1 MTPQAR
7 FVVLPFAV
15 AFPKSDV
22 AGTIRALGCVRRC
35 KSQCMEAV
43 PGHSHWTQLVHKKS
57 LLPAAHLLLN
67 AKCNKGVK
75 MMVWILR
82 IILSSSPFQAQVR
95 ALAQPRAAGSSLGS
109 PGWTRANY
117 GWSPST
123 TAVGPC
129 SISIPPSRVC
139 LGSPGKQLHALHVSF
154 PFCST
159 DFLHILLSKLLHWQ
173 CSLSPYPGFPNRGAT
188 GASCDSH
195 CGFQLLQTKLQTLC
209 LKAHPKMMGDFN
221 SSMTSGQPSAAA
233 RLTLMPLNCSDMSLI
248 TKPMPR
254 NCSWNKSWPKG
265 SFQRV
270 FNPLFSNLWPSG
282 CCTIPPGSLRGLQP
296 LTASPGPGTA
306 TQNEEPYPKFRPLE

>member
-1 MTPQAR
+1 MNTENHTLQSS
-7 FVVLPFAV
+7 
-15 AFPKSDV
+15 FPST
-22 AGTIRALGCVRRC
+22 GE
-35 KSQCMEAV
+35 S
-43 PGHSHWTQLVHKKS
+43 PS
-57 LLPAAHLLLN
+57 PA
-67 AKCNKGVK
+67 
-75 MMVWILR
+75 
-82 IILSSSPFQAQVR
+82 
-95 ALAQPRAAGSSLGS
+95 RAAGSSLGS

-129 SISIPPSRVC
+129 SIGIPPSRVC
-139 LGSPGKQLHALHVSF
+139 LGSPGKQLHALQVSF

-173 CSLSPYPGFPNRGAT
+173 CSLSPYPGFPNWGAI

-270 FNPLFSNLWPSG
+270 FNPCSLTCGLLGAAQPLLGHWGDCSHSQLLQPPAQPHRMRSVTSNFTLWNSHVLLQH
-282 CCTIPPGSLRGLQP
+282 CSLRL
-296 LTASPGPGTA
+296 GT
-306 TQNEEPYPKFRPLE
+306 TPR